1 MHKKVKKTRFSGGG
15 KKSANFR
22 TFCVFGDFRKNPL
35 FCTFFEGW
43 QKWQEFHFLEFF
55 SKIRLV
61 ISAPETTFPGVFR
74 GEVPL
79 PPGPPPGGG
88 PPRGGAPSGPA
99 PLGGGGQLLLSQRWE
114 KLVNFLATRC
124 DVVFELLWSS
134 SCSSS
139 SQPTSWK
146 LGKLFFSQT
155 QKLLCSKTKMHVVVV
170 MVKKW

>member
-88 PPRGGAPSGPA
+88 GAPPPGRGGGVPHPSPGGPPPGGGAPSGPG

-124 DVVFELLWSS
+124 DVVFELL
-134 SCSSS
+134 
-139 SQPTSWK
+139 
-146 LGKLFFSQT
+146 
-155 QKLLCSKTKMHVVVV
+155 
-170 MVKKW
+170 